1 MIQSIILETLLA
13 FARHGA
19 GGLGLHDGIT
29 EEEFTKK
36 VTGFATFAAM
46 FCWSVWRKYQRAKA
60 EQEENKPTVNITK
73 TLGMFLVI
81 AGLATGC
88 ASTPQERIVRFA
100 AVAKSVSFE
109 GSLFWLNEKP
119 QHAET
124 LQLVVDQLEISIKG
138 QQFTPERLVAILKPL
153 NIRELT
159 GKEGRIAIASTIVV
173 WDSLRLA
180 GVIGDTSNLKPV
192 FEGLRDGFKAALD
205 ATQ

>member
-1 MIQSIILETLLA
+1 MNEATKATIQSLVRLFLNFGGGVWA
-13 FARHGA
+13 AKNPDMA
-19 GGLGLHDGIT
+19 GLFEASIPVL
-29 EEEFTKK
+29 
-36 VTGFATFAAM
+36 FAAI
-46 FCWSVWRKYQRAKA
+46 WTWLDNRTKA
-60 EQEENKPTVNITK
+60 AQPAPPVNITK

-81 AGLATGC
+81 AGLTTGC
-88 ASTPQERIVRFA
+88 ASTPQEKIVRFA

-138 QQFTPERLVAILKPL
+138 QQFTPARLVVILKPL

-180 GVIGDTSNLKPV
+180 GVIGDTSNLQPV

-205 ATQ
+205 ATK

>member
-1 MIQSIILETLLA
+1 MNEATKATIQSLVRLFLNFGGGVWA
-13 FARHGA
+13 AKNPDMA
-19 GGLGLHDGIT
+19 GLFEASIPVL
-29 EEEFTKK
+29 
-36 VTGFATFAAM
+36 FAAI
-46 FCWSVWRKYQRAKA
+46 WTWLDNRTKA
-60 EQEENKPTVNITK
+60 APATPPVSITK
-73 TLGMFLVI
+73 TLGLFLVI
-81 AGLATGC
+81 AGLTTGC

-100 AVAKSVSFE
+100 AVAKSVAFE
-109 GSLFWLNEKP
+109 GSVFWLAEKP
-119 QHAET
+119 QHAAT
-124 LQLVVDQLEISIKG
+124 LAEVTKQLDIAIKG
-138 QQFTPERLVAILKPL
+138 QEFTPARLIAVLKPL